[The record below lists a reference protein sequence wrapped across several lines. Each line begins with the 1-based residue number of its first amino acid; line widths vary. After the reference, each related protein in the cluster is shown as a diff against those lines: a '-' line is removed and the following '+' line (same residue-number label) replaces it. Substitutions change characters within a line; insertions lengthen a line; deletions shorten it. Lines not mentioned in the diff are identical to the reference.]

1 MQVERTRLYWLRVVA
16 DLLDVQASDQA
27 AERVQA

>member
-1 MQVERTRLYWLRVVA
+1 MQVERTRLYQVRTVA
-16 DLLDVQASDQA
+16 DLLDVQACDQA